1 MAGKS
6 RILAVDDET
15 DVLLILR
22 TALKDDYDVA
32 TASNGAEGL
41 AKAIEWQ
48 PDGIILDMMM
58 PEMDGM
64 QVLTELRRDPRT
76 MRIPVIFLTGV
87 SDRKKIREALDKGT
101 QYYITKPFKHMDLM
115 AKVALALREAND
127 PAANP

>member
-1 MAGKS
+1 MAGKN

-22 TALKDDYDVA
+22 TALKDDYDVE
-32 TASNGAEGL
+32 TASNGVEGL
-41 AKAIEWQ
+41 AKAIELQ

-58 PEMDGM
+58 PDMDGM
-64 QVLTELRRDPRT
+64 QVLTELRRNPLT

-101 QYYITKPFKHMDLM
+101 QYYITKPFKHHELM
-115 AKVALALREAND
+115 AKVALALREAQD
-127 PAANP
+127 PASNP